1 MKRPF
6 ESYVLY
12 GLLIVLSGNAFYGGG
27 TMIIRPDG
35 SLIGMSTDWLAGSPF
50 TNFLLPGIILLLLM
64 GVFPVITLIG
74 LTGRF
79 GRRKTR
85 VFEALNMYPEKHWSW
100 TYSLYSGFIAIIW
113 IIVQQLLAEFFILQ
127 PLISAIGVLII
138 IVTLLPRIQRFY
150 SIVEKS
156 G

>member
-6 ESYVLY
+6 ESYVLF

-64 GVFPVITLIG
+64 GVLPVITLIG

-85 VFEALNMYPEKHWSW
+85 VFEALNMCPEKHWSW
-100 TYSLYSGFIAIIW
+100 SFSLYTGIITLIW

-138 IVTLLPRIQRFY
+138 IFTLLPRIQGYY
-150 SIVEKS
+150 SVAGRS
-156 G
+156 R